1 MARKS
6 VLPLFALVA
15 TACSLLVPTASAQQ
29 VLQSHEWCDSDDRG
43 DSRTE
48 RACEVREFTLSA
60 DRDVIHVDG
69 EMNGG
74 IRVEG
79 WDRNE
84 IQILVKVQ
92 AWSRSGDPQ
101 EITSEIQ
108 IATGSTIAASGP
120 DMQNREGW
128 SASYRLRVPRRSSL
142 DLQAHNGGIGIADV
156 NGDLRFETQNG
167 GITLTNVG
175 GDVRGE
181 TANGGVH
188 VTLSGSE
195 WDGAGLDVET
205 TNGGVV
211 LEIPED
217 FRATVQSGTVN
228 GGFDTDIPFT
238 VQGRLRSRR
247 LTADLN
253 GGGQPIRVVTTN
265 GSVRI
270 KAR

>member
-1 MARKS
+1 MVKKS
-6 VLPLFALVA
+6 VIPLFVLGAA
-15 TACSLLVPTASAQQ
+15 ACSLLVPGALAQQ
-29 VLQSHEWCDSDDRG
+29 VLQNHEWCDDEG
-43 DSRTE
+43 WGSRNTE
-48 RACEVREFTLSA
+48 QSCEVREFTLSA
-60 DRDVIHVDG
+60 DREVIRVDG

-79 WDRNE
+79 WSRDE

-92 AWSRSGDPQ
+92 AWSRRGDPT
-101 EITSEIQ
+101 EIASQVEIG
-108 IATGSTIAASGP
+108 TGSTIRASGP

-128 SASYRLRVPRRSSL
+128 SASYRLMVPQQMNL
-142 DLQAHNGGIGIADV
+142 DLRAFNGGIGIADV
-156 NGDLRFETQNG
+156 SGELRFETLNG
-167 GITLTNVG
+167 GLTLTNVG

-181 TANGGVH
+181 TTNGSVH

-217 FRATVQSGTVN
+217 FRATVQSGTVH

-270 KAR
+270 RSR